1 MKVLVTGGCGF
12 IGSALVRRLIAGTD
26 WSVANVDKLTYA
38 AVPSSLP
45 QNVGASPRY
54 RFAQLDIADAFAIAD
69 LVRDFQPDAIM
80 HLAAESHVDRSIDG
94 AAPFIDTNI
103 VGTSRLLDV
112 ALAYWRNLDP
122 EKQSRFRFVHISTD
136 EVFGSLG
143 LVGRFRETT
152 AYAPRS
158 PYAASKAASDHL
170 VRAWGH
176 TFGLP
181 VIVTNCTNNYGP
193 YQHPEKLIP
202 LMVIRG
208 LMGQEMPVYGAGAN
222 VRDWLHVDDHVAG
235 LLAALDR
242 GRPGQT
248 YCLGGG
254 AERTN
259 LAVVEAICDHL
270 DDRAPPLSG
279 ASSRR
284 SLIAFKTD
292 RPGHDKRYAMD
303 TSHSRETLGWSPRH
317 GFDTGLADTVD
328 WYLANETWWRPLVAK
343 GATTRRGLRQA
354 DA

>member
-94 AAPFIDTNI
+94 AAPFVDTNI

-122 EKQSRFRFVHISTD
+122 DKQSRFRFVHISTD

-158 PYAASKAASDHL
+158 PYAMTSNRS
-170 VRAWGH
+170 
-176 TFGLP
+176 
-181 VIVTNCTNNYGP
+181 
-193 YQHPEKLIP
+193 
-202 LMVIRG
+202 
-208 LMGQEMPVYGAGAN
+208 MP
-222 VRDWLHVDDHVAG
+222 
-235 LLAALDR
+235 
-242 GRPGQT
+242 
-248 YCLGGG
+248 
-254 AERTN
+254 
-259 LAVVEAICDHL
+259 
-270 DDRAPPLSG
+270 
-279 ASSRR
+279 SSRSMTVR
-284 SLIAFKTD
+284 RCFRAVTFSQ
-292 RPGHDKRYAMD
+292 
-303 TSHSRETLGWSPRH
+303 ETLCSSLLRNCRRCRMPSPVR
-317 GFDTGLADTVD
+317 T
-328 WYLANETWWRPLVAK
+328 
-343 GATTRRGLRQA
+343 
-354 DA
+354 